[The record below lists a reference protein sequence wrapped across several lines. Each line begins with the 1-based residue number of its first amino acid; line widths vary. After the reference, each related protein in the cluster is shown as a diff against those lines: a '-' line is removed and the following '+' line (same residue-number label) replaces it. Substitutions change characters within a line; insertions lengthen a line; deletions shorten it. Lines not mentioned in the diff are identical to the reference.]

1 MCLVYFCGGVLNWW
15 LFIVAHVTPERK
27 YMISR
32 IPEGVKVKCAR
43 TTGQRPQLRKTFWWL
58 HRRTEALSTR
68 ARAWGEVGVK
78 SQGYSP
84 AECLDQSL
92 SRGTQTSFILQFNQH
107 GLIFLY
113 ADCMSVSCFWDV
125 RCIHYTSVENC
136 LRCPD
141 IMTCNLSRPAVAAFE
156 ITSKLF
162 LHSWEQILSFT
173 FCLTDRLT
181 EEFWT

>member
-1 MCLVYFCGGVLNWW
+1 MLHQKGNIWFPGYQKVSRWNVRGLQVRDHSWGRPSGG
-15 LFIVAHVTPERK
+15 
-27 YMISR
+27 
-32 IPEGVKVKCAR
+32 C
-43 TTGQRPQLRKTFWWL
+43 TGG
-58 HRRTEALSTR
+58 TEALSTR

-107 GLIFLY
+107 GLVFLY